1 MAETTTTQQDSFMIA
16 AASMLGIPLDPAWHD
31 SVKFHLQL
39 SLRMANLLQAFEL
52 PDEAEPAPVY
62 RV

>member
-1 MAETTTTQQDSFMIA
+1 MTDSDIPNENAFLIA
-16 AASMLGIPLDPAWHD
+16 AASVLGIKLDPAWHD
-31 SVKFHLQL
+31 SIRFHLQL
-39 SLRMANLLQAFEL
+39 SLRMAAMVQAFAL